1 MTPSP
6 SPSVWEPNTPP
17 FPSGGGRAA
26 HRLYAH
32 VAWATVG
39 GVSIPAGPTFRAW
52 LESRL
57 IALCRSVD
65 AEPVEACVLDERV
78 HVVIRLKPVHSL
90 DEVARRVRRGSE
102 EAILGRGDRVRW
114 SAAYAAV
121 TVSPGEV
128 RRLRRRLVRRAEGR
142 PEGRRRPPAWT
153 EWL

>member
-1 MTPSP
+1 MTSTPP
-6 SPSVWEPNTPP
+6 ASVWQPNTPP
-17 FPSGGGRAA
+17 FPSGPGRAA

-32 VAWATVG
+32 LAWTTVAG
-39 GVSIPAGPTFRAW
+39 LSIPSGGAFRAW

-78 HVVIRLKPVHSL
+78 HLVIRLKPVHSL
-90 DEVARRVRRGSE
+90 DEVAGRVRRGSE
-102 EAILGRGDRVRW
+102 EALLGRGDRVRW

-121 TVSPGEV
+121 TVSPGDV

-142 PEGRRRPPAWT
+142 LPEDRRVPAWT